1 LRAARELR
9 TVPGKRPFL
18 RLDLPIW
25 VARQV
30 FSFEMAFVL
39 FLLAPLLKS
48 DPRLAWLPI
57 DMTVAFFGL
66 SVLAGFVVVLRGGIT
81 YAHVPGI
88 KAVWAGAMLAIW
100 LAAGQL
106 WSPSQVYAQEKV
118 TLFATINLW
127 CLIATAVIIG
137 SSRVR
142 VWRFVGL
149 LLVLGSVL
157 SLDYLLGFTVGP
169 GIMYVENYLLRGRVA
184 GLAVLV
190 AFVLWLRSPALSVRG
205 LILLATVAACGYT
218 LLAAGGR
225 APTTAVAVSML
236 VPPLLSL
243 RLPHGR
249 LVIDRNILLS
259 LALIAGLAL
268 VVVYLATMTEDLR
281 TLRRFDV
288 LLTAEGG
295 GASAAERLR
304 RWQHA
309 FSNWLDRPFV
319 GHGTGSWPVLYRNL
333 DHHTH
338 PHNLIFELLVEFG
351 LIGLALFGL
360 LVYVLV
366 RRVSLHRLRQDAA
379 LLCAVLLSLNAFI
392 NAMSTGDLTDNRN
405 LFAMLGLLAVPKR
418 TS

>member
-1 LRAARELR
+1 LRATRELR
-9 TVPGKRPFL
+9 TVPGERPLL

-30 FSFEMAFVL
+30 FSFETAFVL

-48 DPRLAWLPI
+48 DPRLAWFPI

-66 SVLAGFVVVLRGGIT
+66 SVLAGFVVVLRSGIT

-88 KAVWAGAMLAIW
+88 KAVWAGAVLAIW
-100 LAAGQL
+100 IAASQL
-106 WSPSQVYAQEKV
+106 WSPSQIYAQEKF

-127 CLIATAVIIG
+127 CLTATAVIIG

-142 VWRFVGL
+142 VWRFFGL
-149 LLVLGSVL
+149 LLVGGGIL

-169 GIMYVENYLLRGRVA
+169 GAMYVENYLLRGRLA

-190 AFVLWLRSPALSVRG
+190 AFVLWLRSPALSGRT
-205 LILLATVAACGYT
+205 LILLAVLAVCGYT

-249 LVIDRNILLS
+249 LVIDRSILLS
-259 LALIAGLAL
+259 LALIVILVL
-268 VVVYLATMTEDLR
+268 VVVYLATMTDDLR

-295 GASAAERLR
+295 GASAAERAA

-309 FSNWLDRPFV
+309 FDNWLDRPFV
-319 GHGTGSWPVLYRNL
+319 GHGTGAWPVLYRGH
-333 DHHTH
+333 DRHSY
-338 PHNLIFELLVEFG
+338 PHNLILELLVEFG

-366 RRVSLHRLRQDAA
+366 RRVSLPRLRQDAA
-379 LLCAVLLSLNAFI
+379 LLCAALLCLNAFI

-405 LFAMLGLLAVPKR
+405 LFAMLGLLAVSKR